1 MRIKKTIKMVEE
13 VQQAASNRRAQI
25 TAKRIS
31 DNYKKMRCKHTLP
44 NLATIADAESVV
56 YNDDRNI
63 SDVRSNRGA
72 AIPANKIRKKY
83 KKMTAKYMSLPFDLD
98 EIEQAFTE
106 NCVNDTDLTSVN
118 LNKIRAIAAIKIR
131 GKYKKIRQ
139 KRKRSQPAEPVEI
152 PIKR

>member
-1 MRIKKTIKMVEE
+1 MVEE

-25 TAKRIS
+25 TAKKIS

-106 NCVNDTDLTSVN
+106 NCVNDTDLASVN
-118 LNKIRAIAAIKIR
+118 LNKIRAIAAKKIH

>member
-1 MRIKKTIKMVEE
+1 MVEE